1 MKRFFVTVLAA
12 TMCVGGCGT
21 SEEEKRAEE
30 IARAA
35 EQAAQSAQQA
45 AQSSQQ
51 AAQSTQQAAQSAAAG
66 LEAMAKGLQQAA
78 SGSTASG
85 ERVDPVKFQELI
97 ALLPQVDGWTMDE
110 PEGER
115 MTSPFPTATAHADYK
130 SGNARIEIQIID
142 SAFNQL
148 LLTPIAMFLQTG
160 YSQESTNGYEKATV
174 VNGHPGWEKW
184 DSRNKSGEV
193 HALVNKRFLVNI
205 EGDNIGDTKVL
216 QDIAARID
224 FNRLSSL
231 K

>member
-1 MKRFFVTVLAA
+1 MKRFVVTILMASVV
-12 TMCVGGCGT
+12 VGACGK

-30 IARAA
+30 AA
-35 EQAAQSAQQA
+35 KAIEQAAKGTEQAAQSA
-45 AQSSQQ
+45 AQ
-51 AAQSTQQAAQSAAAG
+51 G
-66 LEAMAKGLQQAA
+66 LEAMARGLEQAA

-85 ERVDPVKFQELI
+85 ERVDPVKFQDLI
-97 ALLPQVDGWTMDE
+97 ALLPQVDGWEREE

-115 MTSPFPTATAHADYK
+115 MTSPFPTSTAHADYRN
-130 SGNARIEIQIID
+130 GDARIEIQIID

-160 YSQESTNGYEKATV
+160 YSQESTSGYEKSAV
-174 VNGHPGWEKW
+174 VNGQPGWEKW

-205 EGDNIGDTKVL
+205 EGDDIDDTKVL
-216 QDIAARID
+216 QDIAAKID
-224 FNRLSSL
+224 FNRLASL